1 MTVVLTDDVS
11 GVVAEPLFRVSP
23 ISTRISA
30 DQLWQNWEGPMLES
44 RLGLCDRNF
53 PVFRLM
59 VSGSALVSE
68 GLASTASRAR
78 FPVGLH
84 RLPIPNLPSQ
94 SPARLSSWGLDAS
107 FPPILFSSV
116 SGLMHIL
123 LKLML
128 RPQLTPGWMLST
140 KWPQLTSCPARGP
153 ANTGE

>member
-1 MTVVLTDDVS
+1 MS
-11 GVVAEPLFRVSP
+11 GVVAEPLFRASP

-30 DQLWQNWEGPMLES
+30 DQLWQNWEGPTLES

-78 FPVGLH
+78 FPVCLY

-107 FPPILFSSV
+107 FPPIQLFSSV
-116 SGLMHIL
+116 SGLMRIL

-128 RPQLTPGWMLST
+128 WPQLTPGWMLST
-140 KWPQLTSCPARGP
+140 KWPQLTSRPARGP

>member
-1 MTVVLTDDVS
+1 M
-11 GVVAEPLFRVSP
+11 GAEPLFRPSP
-23 ISTRISA
+23 ISTHISA
-30 DQLWQNWEGPMLES
+30 DQLWQNREGPMLES

-59 VSGSALVSE
+59 VSGSALVSDRQ
-68 GLASTASRAR
+68 AAHSTASQAR
-78 FPVGLH
+78 FLVCLH

-107 FPPILFSSV
+107 FPPIQLFSSV
-116 SGLMHIL
+116 SGLMRIL

-128 RPQLTPGWMLST
+128 RPQLTPGWMRST